1 MIYTDEEV
9 PLLYLLPI
17 LQRIVRLTDAHKEY
31 GLTRSQVIVL
41 VALCTRES
49 VTMSEVAQYM
59 SSSKEQATRAIAPL
73 CDQGLVE
80 RFEIP
85 ENRTLV
91 CIRFSEKGKNFMKM
105 FEARLRTEITA
116 KLHASLSDAEIN
128 ALRTSICTAVELLS
142 KVK

>member
-73 CDQGLVE
+73 CDQGLV
-80 RFEIP
+80 
-85 ENRTLV
+85 
-91 CIRFSEKGKNFMKM
+91 
-105 FEARLRTEITA
+105 
-116 KLHASLSDAEIN
+116 
-128 ALRTSICTAVELLS
+128 
-142 KVK
+142 